1 MGWRLLKRRTGTDPG
16 PGSGSGNASGNAL
29 GRGPAS
35 APGDAPGFASE
46 QDRETG
52 LRVARIT
59 AGSSAAATTAAA
71 EQRAGAGGGAAPG
84 MYEEFYGLKE
94 RPFTTVPDPQFLYW
108 SDGHQMA
115 FAVLYYGVMTRAPI
129 TVITGEIGA
138 GKTTLLR
145 RLLSEI
151 PEEITVGLVSNM
163 KEGKGELLQWVMM
176 ALGQEFD
183 GDEPY
188 VVLFKR
194 FQDFVIDA
202 YARGQRVVLIVDEAQ
217 NLGAQALEE
226 LRMFSNIN
234 ADKDELLQL
243 ILVGQPQLREL
254 LNRPELAQF
263 AQRISADFNLEPLT
277 RQDTV
282 RYISRRLEI
291 AGAEWKIF
299 PDDVC
304 EMICD
309 ATGGVPRLVNI
320 LCDLCLVYGFA
331 DNRREVGADLLGEI
345 LASTRRR
352 GIFGQFDTVD
362 GTPRRAGQRG

>member
-1 MGWRLLKRRTGTDPG
+1 MLPEA
-16 PGSGSGNASGNAL
+16 GSRA
-29 GRGPAS
+29 
-35 APGDAPGFASE
+35 E
-46 QDRETG
+46 
-52 LRVARIT
+52 RIT
-59 AGSSAAATTAAA
+59 AATSSGMPPNAGSRPDGRTPAAPPGD
-71 EQRAGAGGGAAPG
+71 ERPAGGTGSPG
-84 MYEEFYGLKE
+84 MYEEFYGLRE

-108 SDGHQMA
+108 SEGHQMA
-115 FAVLYYGVMTRAPI
+115 FAVLYYGVVTRAPI

-145 RLLSEI
+145 RLLAEI

-163 KEGKGELLQWVMM
+163 KEGRGELLQWVMM

-188 VVLFKR
+188 VTLFRR

-243 ILVGQPQLREL
+243 ILVGQPQLRDL

-263 AQRISADFNLEPLT
+263 ALRVSADFHLDPLS
-277 RQDTV
+277 REDTAQ
-282 RYISRRLEI
+282 YIRRRLEI
-291 AGAEWKIF
+291 AGAGWQIF

-304 EMICD
+304 AMIRD

-331 DNRREVGADLLGEI
+331 DNRREIGADLLEEI

-352 GIFGQFDTVD
+352 GIFGQFDTID
-362 GTPRRAGQRG
+362 GQTGGKPRRAGRSG

>member
-1 MGWRLLKRRTGTDPG
+1 
-16 PGSGSGNASGNAL
+16 
-29 GRGPAS
+29 
-35 APGDAPGFASE
+35 
-46 QDRETG
+46 
-52 LRVARIT
+52 
-59 AGSSAAATTAAA
+59 
-71 EQRAGAGGGAAPG
+71 
-84 MYEEFYGLKE
+84 MYEEFYGLQE

-108 SDGHQMA
+108 SEAHQMA
-115 FAVLYYGVMTRAPI
+115 FAVLYYGVVTRAPI

-145 RLLSEI
+145 RLLAEI

-163 KEGKGELLQWVMM
+163 KEGRGELLQWVMM

-188 VVLFKR
+188 VTLFKR

-217 NLGAQALEE
+217 NLGAAALEE

-263 AQRISADFNLEPLT
+263 AQRVSADFHLEPLS
-277 RQDTV
+277 REDTV
-282 RYISRRLEI
+282 RYIGRRLEV
-291 AGAEWKIF
+291 AGASWKIF

-331 DNRREVGADLLGEI
+331 DNRREIGADLLYEI

-352 GIFGQFDTVD
+352 GIFGQFDTIDSTD
-362 GTPRRAGQRG
+362 GTPQRVGQRG